1 MTTNSHIST
10 GIEGSLAVM
19 AVTLQCDAGYSTPF
33 RLSAY
38 FDLRRRC
45 KMHKDERDLLEV
57 LKFELQFLE
66 DGGYGRSPRS
76 PWRPQYIFED
86 SLTCMNY
93 DSKENPGPCS
103 DCVLMQL
110 VPPKRRSE
118 KIPCRHIPFNVSGE
132 TLDSLYR
139 HGDQNEIEETVG
151 SWLRTTIR
159 RLEEE
164 RMAVQRAQSKQPAP
178 SGETLRGTP
187 LYQKQHPKCANPAC
201 PTAFHWTGGG
211 KFFRFRP
218 DPVSANGNISTA
230 DSPDGTHVL
239 RHYWL
244 CEQCS
249 HVSTLV
255 YEEGYGVVLKLLWAE
270 LPAGETQEEL
280 SAT

>member
-1 MTTNSHIST
+1 M
-10 GIEGSLAVM
+10 
-19 AVTLQCDAGYSTPF
+19 Q
-33 RLSAY
+33 
-38 FDLRRRC
+38 
-45 KMHKDERDLLEV
+45 KDVRDLLEV
-57 LKFELQFLE
+57 LKFELQFLQ
-66 DGGYGRSPRS
+66 DGGYGRSPRT

-110 VPPKRRSE
+110 VPPECCSE
-118 KIPCRHIPFNVSGE
+118 KIPCRHIPFNVFGE

-139 HGDQNEIEETVG
+139 CSNQQETEETVG
-151 SWLRTTIR
+151 GWLRATIQ

-164 RMAVQRAQSKQPAP
+164 RAAARQAHSRQPLAD
-178 SGETLRGTP
+178 GGTVRGTP

-218 DPVSANGNISTA
+218 DPVPPNGNNPTA
-230 DSPDGTHVL
+230 ESPGGIHGV

-244 CEQCS
+244 CERCS
-249 HVSTLV
+249 HVFSLV
-255 YEEGYGVVLKLLWAE
+255 YEEEYGVVLKVLWPEIPVAE
-270 LPAGETQEEL
+270 TRKEL
-280 SAT
+280 SAA

>member
-1 MTTNSHIST
+1 M
-10 GIEGSLAVM
+10 
-19 AVTLQCDAGYSTPF
+19 Q
-33 RLSAY
+33 
-38 FDLRRRC
+38 
-45 KMHKDERDLLEV
+45 KDERDLLEV
-57 LKFELQFLE
+57 LEFELKFLE
-66 DGGYGRSPRS
+66 DGGYGHLPRT

-110 VPPKRRSE
+110 VPPERRSE
-118 KIPCRHIPFNVSGE
+118 KIPCRHIPFNVSGSGE

-139 HGDQNEIEETVG
+139 CSDQNEIEETVG
-151 SWLRTTIR
+151 GWLRATIQ

-164 RMAVQRAQSKQPAP
+164 RAAARQAHSKQPP
-178 SGETLRGTP
+178 PGGGTLRGTP

-218 DPVSANGNISTA
+218 DPVSASGSNSTA
-230 DSPDGTHVL
+230 DSPGGVHGV

-244 CEQCS
+244 CERCS
-249 HVSTLV
+249 HVFTLV
-255 YEEGYGVVLKLLWAE
+255 YEEGNGVMLKVLWPELPVAEAHKE
-270 LPAGETQEEL
+270 LPA
-280 SAT
+280 A

>member
-1 MTTNSHIST
+1 M
-10 GIEGSLAVM
+10 
-19 AVTLQCDAGYSTPF
+19 Q
-33 RLSAY
+33 
-38 FDLRRRC
+38 
-45 KMHKDERDLLEV
+45 KDERDLLEV

-66 DGGYGRSPRS
+66 DGGYGRSPRT

-103 DCVLMQL
+103 DCVLMHL
-110 VPPKRRSE
+110 VPLGHRSE

-139 HGDQNEIEETVG
+139 YSDQNEIEETVG
-151 SWLRTTIR
+151 DWLRATIQ

-164 RMAVQRAQSKQPAP
+164 RAAARQAHSKRPTP
-178 SGETLRGTP
+178 GGGTLKGTP

-218 DPVSANGNISTA
+218 DPVSAGGSNSTD
-230 DSPDGTHVL
+230 DSPGGVHGV

-244 CEQCS
+244 CERCT
-249 HVSTLV
+249 HAFTLV
-255 YEEGYGVVLKLLWAE
+255 YEEKYGVVLKVLLPE
-270 LPAGETQEEL
+270 LPATEAHKEV
-280 SAT
+280 SAA